1 MKLTSLSF
9 CLLLCL
15 TPPVIADQAVSA
27 RAQDLLQDALTKDG
41 GPGMMAAVVRGGDL
55 LWTGAAG
62 MADLESG
69 VALTPGTR
77 MRTGSVSKTLTAALV
92 ARLAD
97 AGKLGVDDDIRH
109 HVPAFPDKGAV
120 ITPRQIAAHTSGIRH
135 YDFANLFEANNVRV
149 YERLDDAIVIFA
161 GDPLLAA
168 PGTTFEYSSL
178 AYNLLGVA
186 AAAAAGSSFGDALAS
201 WVTSPLG
208 LADTMI
214 DHPLAIVP
222 RRTRF
227 YTVVDGP
234 AVINTYWRDSSDFYP
249 SGGILSTASDLAV
262 FTAAVFEGD
271 FLSDGAR
278 ALLSMEATLEDG
290 SGVGYSFGWQVQEVD
305 GQRRYS
311 HGGES
316 NGVHAQV
323 VYIPEWSLA
332 VAGITNYNFWG
343 QDLGEPAF
351 FGFVADTLPRLFE
364 PVVRAP

>member
-1 MKLTSLSF
+1 
-9 CLLLCL
+9 
-15 TPPVIADQAVSA
+15 VSE
-27 RAQDLLQDALTKDG
+27 RAQDLLEEALAKDG

-62 MADLESG
+62 MADLELG

-77 MRTGSVSKTLTAALV
+77 MRTGSVSKTLTAGLI
-92 ARLAD
+92 ARLVD
-97 AGKLGVDDDIRH
+97 AGKLGVDEDVRQ
-109 HVPAFPDKGAV
+109 HVPAFPDKGVV
-120 ITPRQIAAHTSGIRH
+120 ITPRHIAAHTSGIRH
-135 YDFANLFEANNVRV
+135 YDFANMFEANNVRV
-149 YERLDDAIVIFA
+149 YERLDDALAIFA

-178 AYNLLGVA
+178 AYNLLGVTA
-186 AAAAAGSSFGDALAS
+186 AAAAESSFGDALAS
-201 WVTSPLG
+201 WVTTPLG

-214 DHPLAIVP
+214 DHPLAIIP

-262 FTAAVFEGD
+262 FTAAVFEGE
-271 FLSDGAR
+271 FLSDASR
-278 ALLSMEATLEDG
+278 ALLSMEATLKDG
-290 SGVGYSFGWQVQEVD
+290 SGVGYSFGWQVREVD

-323 VYIPEWSLA
+323 VYIPDLNMA

-343 QDLGEPAF
+343 QDLAEPAF
-351 FGFVADTLPRLFE
+351 FDLVADTLPRLFE